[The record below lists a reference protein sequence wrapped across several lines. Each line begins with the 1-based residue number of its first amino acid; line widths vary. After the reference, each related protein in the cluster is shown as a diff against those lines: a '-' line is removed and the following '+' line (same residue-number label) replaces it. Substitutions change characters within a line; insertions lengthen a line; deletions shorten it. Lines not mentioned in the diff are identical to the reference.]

1 VGGVAP
7 PDDLDLSDWLDA
19 RDGPYDV
26 YVLGFQEVV
35 PLRARNVLGAD
46 KSRVGMRWIEL
57 IRAALNRPAAASSS
71 PSPRGAGGGGGGDGG
86 RQKVH
91 PVRDG
96 AGGELAREYQ
106 CVVSKQMVGILL
118 TVWVRADLRRFV
130 RRASVSCVGC
140 GVMGCL
146 GNKGAVSVR
155 FWLHDTSLC
164 FVCCH
169 LASGGRDGDEALRNA
184 DATEILARTSFPRGH
199 ALNLP
204 NKILDH
210 E

>member
-57 IRAALNRPAAASSS
+57 IRAALNRSAAASSAS
-71 PSPRGAGGGGGGDGG
+71 SPRGAGGGGDSGS

-96 AGGELAREYQ
+96 GGGGGGLAREYQ
-106 CVVSKQMVGILL
+106 CVVSKQMVGIFL
-118 TVWVRADLRRFV
+118 TVWVRRGLRKCV
-130 RRASVSCVGC
+130 QNLKVSTVGV
-140 GVMGCL
+140 GAMGYI
-146 GNKGAVSVR
+146 GNKVR
-155 FWLHDTSLC
+155 HGSIDFFSAGLEL
-164 FVCCH
+164 FQ
-169 LASGGRDGDEALRNA
+169 
-184 DATEILARTSFPRGH
+184 PRV
-199 ALNLP
+199 
-204 NKILDH
+204 
-210 E
+210 